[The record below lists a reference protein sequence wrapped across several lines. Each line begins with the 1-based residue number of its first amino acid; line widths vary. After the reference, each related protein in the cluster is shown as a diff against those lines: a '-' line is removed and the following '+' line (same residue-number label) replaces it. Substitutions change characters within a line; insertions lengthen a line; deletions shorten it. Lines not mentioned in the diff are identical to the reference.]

1 MPVNG
6 LATEVVSEREP
17 LKNEKR
23 AREHR
28 EKIEVHC
35 DPHPSVELILTPSQK
50 EERQKESVRQKGERD
65 ARELEKSLKVGCGPP
80 SNRVL
85 I

>member
-6 LATEVVSEREP
+6 LPTEVVSEREP

-28 EKIEVHC
+28 ENVEVHC

-50 EERQKESVRQKGERD
+50 EERQKEFDRQEGESETREKLQVRYD
-65 ARELEKSLKVGCGPP
+65 PP
-80 SNRVL
+80 SNRTL
-85 I
+85 F